1 MSLNWWENGDAVKD
15 AGLRV
20 TLLSA
25 PAAALHKET
34 AAELMKA
41 VLALSEA
48 TTASQV
54 QALLVGLCQRAAG
67 AFVQQRVLSG
77 HTDFG
82 SNPELEYARVST
94 HKFRGGAS
102 DLGAPEAQMLQALR
116 CIEGTARL
124 MQAPDKQD
132 YEPNGRGPANSFGNE
147 ISPYYADEGAP
158 GETSAT
164 YAVKQMATILPLMVE
179 KLRPQTTTTTKGPSV
194 QEYLTYMEYL
204 KQQPNTDEVRSEL
217 NSVQAALKA
226 RFSAKPE

>member
-1 MSLNWWENGDAVKD
+1 MSLNWWENEDAGKD

-34 AAELMKA
+34 VAELMKA

-82 SNPELEYARVST
+82 SKPELEYARIST
-94 HKFRGGAS
+94 HKFRGGAG

-132 YEPNGRGPANSFGNE
+132 YEPNGRGPANSFGDE

-179 KLRPQTTTTTKGPSV
+179 KLRPQTTTKGPSV

-204 KQQPNTDEVRSEL
+204 KKQPNTDEVRSEL

-226 RFSAKPE
+226 RFSGKPE